1 MTPDRPR
8 TDRRSPLGGMAGW
21 RELFLA
27 TVLVVASAA
36 GCKGAP
42 SGPIVELTSER
53 GTVGVPVELALTRE
67 QLGRGLMWRDDLASD
82 AGMLFVFGDDVAR
95 SFWMKNTPL
104 PLDIIFIDAEGKVV
118 NVAENTTPFST
129 APIRS
134 AGPARYVLEVNA
146 GFARRHGIV
155 AGSKVTLPKLPASEA
170 GK

>member
-1 MTPDRPR
+1 MMPN
-8 TDRRSPLGGMAGW
+8 RSPVGRGAQVRRVRWIRGGRAVVLG
-21 RELFLA
+21 LLL
-27 TVLVVASAA
+27 LVAAAA
-36 GCKGAP
+36 GCTDAP
-42 SGPIVELTSER
+42 AGPTVELATER
-53 GTVGVPVELALTRE
+53 GTVRVAVELALTRE

-146 GFARRHGIV
+146 GFARRNGIV
-155 AGSKVTLPKLPASEA
+155 AGSKVTLPALA

>member
-1 MTPDRPR
+1 MTPNRLR
-8 TDRRSPLGGMAGW
+8 TDRRLQLRGSGGW
-21 RELFLA
+21 RALCFVG
-27 TVLVVASAA
+27 VLVVATAT

-42 SGPIVELTSER
+42 AGPIVELSSER
-53 GTVGVPVELALTRE
+53 GTVRVPVELALTRE

-82 AGMLFVFGDDVAR
+82 AGMLFVFADDTAR

-104 PLDIIFIDAEGKVV
+104 PLDIVFIDSTGTVV

-146 GFARRHGIV
+146 GFARRNGIG
-155 AGSKVTLPKLPASEA
+155 AGTTVTLPALPTGEE
-170 GK
+170 GN